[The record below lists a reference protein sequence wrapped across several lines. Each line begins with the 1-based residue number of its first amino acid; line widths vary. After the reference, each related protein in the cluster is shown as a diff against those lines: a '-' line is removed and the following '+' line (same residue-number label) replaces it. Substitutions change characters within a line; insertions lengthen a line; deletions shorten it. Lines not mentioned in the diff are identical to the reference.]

1 MSRRMTRKPQPAA
14 SAPRRP
20 GATVYTSIDS
30 APPEF
35 SVPRPFWY
43 VLLFLLAFVVCSAL
57 SLLVLPAVESFYT
70 ELLRRATDGLRFP
83 EPTYALRLRPFFFV
97 FFLAF
102 SLFASGSPWRRL
114 KLAGTL
120 LLSYV
125 FAMLFLDTLLLSL
138 TPVVSPRLIA
148 VIANVSIGFAALII
162 LAAVLL
168 LQGHF
173 PLDERVQA
181 RLARPRRY
189 AMLLLLAGAA
199 SALVAIL
206 VSRFMGGALESL
218 RSVGLLGGLGP
229 GIVLFFPLCF
239 AFLALYELTSLRQRK
254 GDIRYSIAFLVPAFN
269 EEDNIAACIQ
279 SLDRAAQHYGR
290 LCQLYV
296 VDNDSKDATK
306 AVAQAALDDCKALK
320 GQVLSCP
327 EPGKSKALNAGL
339 RQIKEDIVVRV
350 DADTLVSPHILSWA
364 IPHFSEPAVGAV
376 SGLPLPRESDS
387 LLSKMRAIEVYLN
400 QGFGRL
406 GLCAVDGLLSM
417 PGIFSAYRRS
427 CLVEL
432 EGFAEGINGEDTD
445 IVLRTGR
452 LGYRLVNDP
461 RLQVYS
467 EVPATLG
474 HLREQRL
481 RWFRSIYHVAS
492 RNRSAMTMRQGVRGS
507 FTLPWALVQS
517 ARRSMMVPILVY
529 AVVVAALEPTA
540 LYLRSGATIVAILAG
555 SSLLISLAVL
565 AAYRRWELF
574 AFVPAYLGFRL
585 LRAYLSLDSLF
596 TLPLGPAP
604 TEPVSR
610 ATPAAT
616 PQRERVTVSKS

>member
-1 MSRRMTRKPQPAA
+1 MSRRVGVEKGVGKRPQKVERV
-14 SAPRRP
+14 SS
-20 GATVYTSIDS
+20 YISIDS

-35 SVPRPFWY
+35 SVPRPPWY
-43 VLLFLLAFVVCSAL
+43 VLLFLLSFALLSAL
-57 SLLVLPAVESFYT
+57 SLNALPVIEPFYT
-70 ELLRRATDGLRFP
+70 ELLSRATGGLRFP
-83 EPTYALRLRPFFFV
+83 EPTYALRLRPFFLV
-97 FFLAF
+97 FFIVFSAF
-102 SLFASGSPWRRL
+102 AAGTLWRRL

-120 LLSYV
+120 LLAYL
-125 FAMLFLDTLLLSL
+125 FATVFLDTLLLSL
-138 TPVVSPRLIA
+138 TPLVNPKLIA
-148 VIANVSIGFAALII
+148 VVANVAIGFAALII

-173 PLDERVQA
+173 PANERVKT
-181 RLARPRRY
+181 RLERPRRY
-189 AMLLLLAGAA
+189 MLLLALAGAS
-199 SALVAIL
+199 SALVSTL
-206 VSRFMGGALESL
+206 VSSLAGGVLESL

-229 GIVLFFPLCF
+229 GIILFFPLCF
-239 AFLALYELTSLRQRK
+239 AFLALIEIGSLRRST

-269 EEDNIAACIQ
+269 EEKDIAACIHA
-279 SLDRAAQHYGR
+279 LDNAAQHYGR

-296 VDNDSKDATK
+296 VDNNSRDNTK
-306 AVAQAALDDCKALK
+306 AVAQATLDNCKALR
-320 GQVLSCP
+320 GQVLSCL

-339 RQIKEDIVVRV
+339 RRIKEDIVVRV
-350 DADTLVSPHILSWA
+350 DADTLVAPNTLSWA

-387 LLSKMRAIEVYLN
+387 LLSKMRAVEVYLN

-432 EGFAEGINGEDTD
+432 GGFAEGINGEDTD

-452 LGYRLVNDP
+452 LGYRLINDP
-461 RLQVYS
+461 RLHVYS
-467 EVPATLG
+467 EVPATLA

-507 FTLPWALVQS
+507 FTLPWALIQS
-517 ARRSMMVPILVY
+517 ARRSMMVPILLY

-540 LYLRSGATIVAILAG
+540 LYLRSGATVMAILAG

-565 AAYRRWELF
+565 TAYRRWHLLP
-574 AFVPAYLGFRL
+574 FVPAYLGFRL

-596 TLPLGPAP
+596 TLPLGPVPQSNRQAAP
-604 TEPVSR
+604 PLV
-610 ATPAAT
+610 
-616 PQRERVTVSKS
+616 ERVTVSKS

>member
-1 MSRRMTRKPQPAA
+1 MSRRIT
-14 SAPRRP
+14 SRRSRR
-20 GATVYTSIDS
+20 TERVSDYTSIDS

-35 SVPRPFWY
+35 SVPRSPWY
-43 VLLFLLAFVVCSAL
+43 AVAFLVTFAVLSGL
-57 SLLVLPAVESFYT
+57 SLLVKPVIEPFYT
-70 ELLRRATDGLRFP
+70 EVLRRATGGLSFF
-83 EPTYALRLRPFFFV
+83 EASYALRLRPFFFI
-97 FFLAF
+97 FFLTF
-102 SLFASGSPWRRL
+102 SIFAAGSLWQRL

-120 LLSYV
+120 LLSYLL
-125 FAMLFLDTLLLSL
+125 AMIFLDTVLLSF
-138 TPVVSPRLIA
+138 TPLVNPRLVA
-148 VIANVSIGFAALII
+148 VVANVVIGFAALFI

-168 LQGHF
+168 LQGYF
-173 PLDERVQA
+173 PVDERVKT
-181 RLARPRRY
+181 RLERPRRY
-189 AMLLLLAGAA
+189 VLLLALAGAS
-199 SALVAIL
+199 SAFITIL
-206 VSRFMGGALESL
+206 VSRFAGGALEAL

-229 GIVLFFPLCF
+229 GIILFFPLCF
-239 AFLALYELTSLRQRK
+239 AFLAVYELLSLRHST

-269 EEDNIAACIQ
+269 EADDITACIQ

-296 VDNDSKDATK
+296 VDNNSRDDTK
-306 AVAQAALDDCKALK
+306 RVAQAALDNCKALR
-320 GQVLSCP
+320 GQVLSCL

-339 RQIKEDIVVRV
+339 RHIKEDIVVRV
-350 DADTLVSPHILSWA
+350 DADTLVSPNILSWA

-376 SGLPLPRESDS
+376 SGLPLPRGSDS
-387 LLSKMRAIEVYLN
+387 LLSKMRAVEVYLN

-432 EGFAEGINGEDTD
+432 SGFAEGINGEDTD

-492 RNRSAMTMRQGVRGS
+492 RNRSAITMRQGVRGC

-517 ARRSMMVPILVY
+517 ARRSMMVPILLY
-529 AVVVAALEPTA
+529 AVVVAALEPSA
-540 LYLRSGATIVAILAG
+540 LYLRSGATIVAIFAG
-555 SSLLISLAVL
+555 SSLLITLAVL
-565 AAYRRWELF
+565 GVYRRWQLLPY
-574 AFVPAYLGFRL
+574 VPAYLGFRL

-596 TLPLGPAP
+596 TLPLGSAP
-604 TEPVSR
+604 RANKAARRAVEPR
-610 ATPAAT
+610 A
-616 PQRERVTVSKS
+616 ERVAVSKS

>member
-1 MSRRMTRKPQPAA
+1 MPKRSRP
-14 SAPRRP
+14 APRVR
-20 GATVYTSIDS
+20 AYASIDS

-35 SVPRPFWY
+35 SVPRPAWY
-43 VLLFLLAFVVCSAL
+43 VLLFLGTFAVLSAL
-57 SLLVLPAVESFYT
+57 SLLVLPSAEAFYT
-70 ELLRRATDGLRFP
+70 ELLRRVTGGLRFP

-102 SLFASGSPWRRL
+102 SLFASGSLWQRL

-120 LLSYV
+120 LSSYI

-138 TPVVSPRLIA
+138 TLLVSPRLIA

-173 PLDERVQA
+173 PLDERVKT

-189 AMLLLLAGAA
+189 VLLLALAGAT
-199 SALVAIL
+199 SALIATL
-206 VSRFMGGALESL
+206 VSRFMGGALEAL

-229 GIVLFFPLCF
+229 GIILFFPLCF
-239 AFLALYELTSLRQRK
+239 AFLALYEIMTLRRST

-269 EEDNIAACIQ
+269 EEDDIEACIQ
-279 SLDRAAQHYGR
+279 SLDRAAQRYGR

-296 VDNDSKDATK
+296 VDNNSRDNTG
-306 AVAQAALDDCKALK
+306 AVAQAALDGCKALR
-320 GQVLSCP
+320 GHVLLCV

-339 RQIKEDIVVRV
+339 REIKEDIVVRV
-350 DADTLVSPHILSWA
+350 DADTLISPNILSWA

-376 SGLPLPRESDS
+376 SGLPLPRESAS
-387 LLSKMRAIEVYLN
+387 LLSKMRAVEVYLN

-432 EGFAEGINGEDTD
+432 GGFAEGINGEDTD

-452 LGYRLVNDP
+452 LGYRLINDP

-517 ARRSMMVPILVY
+517 ARRSMMVPILLY

-555 SSLLISLAVL
+555 SSLLISLTVL
-565 AAYRRWELF
+565 AVYRRWQLLP
-574 AFVPAYLGFRL
+574 FVPAYLGFRL

-596 TLPLGPAP
+596 TLPLGPVPLEA
-604 TEPVSR
+604 VRS
-610 ATPAAT
+610 TPAA
-616 PQRERVTVSKS
+616 PKAERAVVSKS